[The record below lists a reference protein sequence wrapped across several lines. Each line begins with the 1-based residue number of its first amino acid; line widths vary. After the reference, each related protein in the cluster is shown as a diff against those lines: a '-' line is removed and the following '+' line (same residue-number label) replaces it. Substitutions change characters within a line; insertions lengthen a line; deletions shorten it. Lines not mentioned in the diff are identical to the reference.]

1 MVVIKSIW
9 GAWKIFWEGRQSGF
23 GIDTYKIKVLAF
35 HYESWACSDVQS
47 KDEANSREDQK
58 LSHVDRCW
66 CHLSYFFC

>member
-35 HYESWACSDVQS
+35 HYVQS

-66 CHLSYFFC
+66 RHLSYFFC